1 MIPEPLPDRIQVHS
15 LAVKKLL
22 YLAIGFAAIGAASA
36 REVIDGVRGVEAFV
50 IKEGGDESRKAS
62 PAANPPVG
70 CHLANEEV

>member
-1 MIPEPLPDRIQVHS
+1 
-15 LAVKKLL
+15 
-22 YLAIGFAAIGAASA
+22 
-36 REVIDGVRGVEAFV
+36 V